1 MKAVNEISARQTLSS
16 LCKHDVRKMCSIDYF
31 TAQTKLVL
39 PTFFQIMDRLQ
50 NKRIFHV
57 RGIVYPVKYLPQYN
71 SLLFLD
77 PPYTFS
83 SGFVSDVICC
93 HVTSMPCD
101 VKRAG
106 AQSNSTGGSTD
117 DGVCS
122 CLLKRQYGSTQITLG
137 DAENARPE
145 NDWQRKIWVW
155 KMQDWKMTNKLL
167 AMWAQLRGLKNVWP
181 RSVLKTPI
189 YRTSQSQTWYTVSAR
204 PAITSS
210 YWYDIVSALQ
220 DIRITIATDGS
231 HSRQLQQLVAYT
243 KRQWLDRRS
252 VGPDRLCVRDNR
264 ARTNNILESYH
275 SGLRPRIQVSHA
287 APETRRWNTQT

>member
-1 MKAVNEISARQTLSS
+1 MLGGQICKVSCQILSLFNITNISEIVQFLAELFKKIKRWTFFGTKGLLLQNHVMKAVNEITARQTLSS

-39 PTFFQIMDRLQ
+39 PTFFKIMDRLQ

-145 NDWQRKIWVW
+145 ND
-155 KMQDWKMTNKLL
+155 
-167 AMWAQLRGLKNVWP
+167 
-181 RSVLKTPI
+181 
-189 YRTSQSQTWYTVSAR
+189 
-204 PAITSS
+204 
-210 YWYDIVSALQ
+210 
-220 DIRITIATDGS
+220 
-231 HSRQLQQLVAYT
+231 
-243 KRQWLDRRS
+243 
-252 VGPDRLCVRDNR
+252 
-264 ARTNNILESYH
+264 
-275 SGLRPRIQVSHA
+275 
-287 APETRRWNTQT
+287 

>member
-1 MKAVNEISARQTLSS
+1 MTFLGFPKVTWIHVTCEVDKSVRFHVKFYHYLIQQTLVKSFNFWQLFKKIKRWTFFGTKGLLLQNHVMKAVNEITARQTLSS

-39 PTFFQIMDRLQ
+39 PTFFEIMDRLQ

-71 SLLFLD
+71 SLLFLH

-145 NDWQRKIWVW
+145 ND
-155 KMQDWKMTNKLL
+155 
-167 AMWAQLRGLKNVWP
+167 
-181 RSVLKTPI
+181 
-189 YRTSQSQTWYTVSAR
+189 
-204 PAITSS
+204 
-210 YWYDIVSALQ
+210 
-220 DIRITIATDGS
+220 
-231 HSRQLQQLVAYT
+231 
-243 KRQWLDRRS
+243 
-252 VGPDRLCVRDNR
+252 
-264 ARTNNILESYH
+264 
-275 SGLRPRIQVSHA
+275 
-287 APETRRWNTQT
+287 